1 MWPATSE
8 AHAVDMFTHPEFS
21 IPLAEQRRHDLY
33 HDAASIRL
41 ARAVRRVRRRPVA
54 PSTAS
59 PPDVID
65 LRVRTAAPPVV
76 ERSHHPAA

>member
-1 MWPATSE
+1 
-8 AHAVDMFTHPEFS
+8 MFTHPEFS
-21 IPLAEQRRHDLY
+21 ITLAEQRRHDLH

-41 ARAVRRVRRRPVA
+41 ARAVRRRHAAR
-54 PSTAS
+54 STAS

-65 LRVRTAAPPVV
+65 LRVRTAAPPGV

>member
-1 MWPATSE
+1 
-8 AHAVDMFTHPEFS
+8 MFTHPEFS
-21 IPLAEQRRHDLY
+21 ITLAEQRRHDLY